1 MVRVQR
7 MGQKHQ
13 KAILVLV
20 QTATVWMQ
28 EMVQDTCRLTA
39 IHILVRVLSI
49 NIIKT
54 NACSLELII
63 SAYQSWYSVF
73 SKKTRVVL
81 GLRFAWQDKYHKQTL
96 HSRTSPLVRII
107 RIISNTN
114 SSASTSNHTENLL
127 ILSPWIHYIYKHLSS
142 TTYIIGKYKRSA
154 SVK

>member
-73 SKKTRVVL
+73 SKK
-81 GLRFAWQDKYHKQTL
+81 
-96 HSRTSPLVRII
+96 
-107 RIISNTN
+107 N
-114 SSASTSNHTENLL
+114 
-127 ILSPWIHYIYKHLSS
+127 
-142 TTYIIGKYKRSA
+142 
-154 SVK
+154 